1 MGKHLF
7 SLPFFLLFPALLFG
21 SVWNSNA
28 LGQKLSIKEAQDGTG
43 WERVDSEGVSTL
55 YYNGDVEKI
64 RTEYPDGYEEKSGD
78 ESVRY
83 FFGEEGELIRKIIKR
98 VSGIEEY
105 NYFYSGSLLS
115 SFSRSVDSIVVE
127 NTEYIRTP
135 DGVVLALI
143 KNGNPMYF
151 STSAIYEM
159 VDGSLETFTMEE
171 EEEKREKVWNDDGG
185 YSENKKEDGVLF
197 TYTYDGNGRLVEKK
211 SELSLITYS
220 YSEDGSLKETQEEN
234 SEGKIKTEYINGKLS
249 AIYSYTSSLVLKSIR
264 KPLSDGTY
272 EETRY
277 IDGVP
282 RYIFHFDRDGERI
295 LEARGL

>member
-28 LGQKLSIKEAQDGTG
+28 LGQKLSIKEAQDGIG

-55 YYNGDVEKI
+55 YYNGNVEKV
-64 RTEYPDGYEEKSGD
+64 RTEYPDGYEEKSRE
-78 ESVRY
+78 ESIRY
-83 FFGEEGELIRKIIKR
+83 FFGEEGELVRKIIK
-98 VSGIEEY
+98 SEDGTEEY

-234 SEGKIKTEYINGKLS
+234 SEGRIKTEYKNGKLS

>member
-1 MGKHLF
+1 MGKHLLF
-7 SLPFFLLFPALLFG
+7 LPFFLLFPALLFG
-21 SVWNSNA
+21 SVWNSNV
-28 LGQKLSIKEAQDGTG
+28 LGQKLSIKEAQEGIG

-55 YYNGDVEKI
+55 YFNGNVEKT

-78 ESVRY
+78 ESIRY
-83 FFGEEGELIRKIIKR
+83 FFGEEGELVRKIIKSE
-98 VSGIEEY
+98 SGTEEY
-105 NYFYSGSLLS
+105 NYFYSGSMLS
-115 SFSRSVDSIVVE
+115 SFSHSVDGILVE

-143 KNGNPMYF
+143 KNENPMYF
-151 STSAIYEM
+151 SSSAIYEM
-159 VDGSLETFTMEE
+159 VNGQLETFTMKE
-171 EEEKREKVWNDDGG
+171 EEEKSGKLWNDDGG
-185 YSENKKEDGVLF
+185 YTEDKKEDGVVV
-197 TYTYDGNGRLVEKK
+197 TYSYDGNGRLVEKK
-211 SELSLITYS
+211 CDSFRITYT
-220 YSEDGSLKETQEEN
+220 YREDGSLKESLEEN
-234 SEGKIKTEYINGKLS
+234 SEGKTKTEYINGKLS

-264 KPLSDGTY
+264 KPLIDGTY

>member
-28 LGQKLSIKEAQDGTG
+28 LGQKLSIKEAQDGIG

-55 YYNGDVEKI
+55 YYNGNVEKI

-83 FFGEEGELIRKIIKR
+83 FFGEEGELIRKIIKS

-115 SFSRSVDSIVVE
+115 SFSRSVDAIVVE

-185 YSENKKEDGVLF
+185 YSENKKEGGVLF
-197 TYTYDGNGRLVEKK
+197 TYSYDGNGRLVEKK

-234 SEGKIKTEYINGKLS
+234 SEGRIKTEYKNGKLS